1 MKALVDLCMERV
13 RGVPN
18 VIGKSP
24 QNKRGR
30 DCADDAGRVKS
41 ASERKSLLRDFY
53 RIALCWM
60 RTLLTGLRE
69 WQWLGALIARLA
81 VGLLFFLS
89 GRGKLF
95 VPQRREQMRES
106 LVAAGIPFASINA
119 IFVST
124 VEFVFGLL
132 LILGA
137 LTPLACIMLGGVMVV
152 AIVTSATKN
161 IKTPLLLGWLSEFLY
176 LPEVL
181 YLVILFWLFL
191 SGPGWLSIDRFVFEA
206 R

>member
-1 MKALVDLCMERV
+1 
-13 RGVPN
+13 
-18 VIGKSP
+18 
-24 QNKRGR
+24 
-30 DCADDAGRVKS
+30 
-41 ASERKSLLRDFY
+41 
-53 RIALCWM
+53 M

-69 WQWLGALIARLA
+69 WQWLGAFIARLA

-89 GRGKLF
+89 GRSKLF

-132 LILGA
+132 LVLGA
-137 LTPLACIMLGGVMVV
+137 VTPLACIMLGGVMVV
-152 AIVTSATKN
+152 AIVSSALKN

-191 SGPGWLSIDRFVFEA
+191 SGPGWLSVDRFVFEA

>member
-1 MKALVDLCMERV
+1 
-13 RGVPN
+13 
-18 VIGKSP
+18 
-24 QNKRGR
+24 
-30 DCADDAGRVKS
+30 
-41 ASERKSLLRDFY
+41 
-53 RIALCWM
+53 M

-69 WQWLGALIARLA
+69 WQWLGPLIARLA

-95 VPQRREQMRES
+95 VPERREQMRES
-106 LVAAGIPFASINA
+106 LVAAGIPFVSINA

-137 LTPLACIMLGGVMVV
+137 LTPLTCIMLGGLMVA
-152 AIVTSATKN
+152 AIATSAIKN
-161 IKTPLLLGWLSEFLY
+161 IKAPSLLGWLSEFLY

-191 SGPGWLSIDRFVFEA
+191 SGPGWLSVDRFVFEA

>member
-1 MKALVDLCMERV
+1 
-13 RGVPN
+13 
-18 VIGKSP
+18 
-24 QNKRGR
+24 
-30 DCADDAGRVKS
+30 
-41 ASERKSLLRDFY
+41 
-53 RIALCWM
+53 M
-60 RTLLTGLRE
+60 RTLLTGLSE
-69 WQWLGALIARLA
+69 WQWLGAFMARMA

-95 VPQRREQMRES
+95 VPERREQMRES
-106 LVAAGIPFASINA
+106 LVAAGIPFASFNA

-137 LTPLACIMLGGVMVV
+137 LTPLACIMLGGVMIV
-152 AIVTSATKN
+152 AIATATKN
-161 IKTPLLLGWLSEFLY
+161 IKTPPLLGWLSEFLY

-191 SGPGWLSIDRFVFEA
+191 SGPGWLSVDRFVFEA

>member
-1 MKALVDLCMERV
+1 
-13 RGVPN
+13 
-18 VIGKSP
+18 
-24 QNKRGR
+24 
-30 DCADDAGRVKS
+30 
-41 ASERKSLLRDFY
+41 
-53 RIALCWM
+53 M
-60 RTLLTGLRE
+60 RTLLTGLSE
-69 WQWLGALIARLA
+69 WQWLGAFMARMA

-95 VPQRREQMRES
+95 VPERREQMRES
-106 LVAAGIPFASINA
+106 LVAAGIPFASFNA

-152 AIVTSATKN
+152 AIATATKN
-161 IKTPLLLGWLSEFLY
+161 IKTPPLLGWLSEFLY

-191 SGPGWLSIDRFVFEA
+191 SGPGWLSVDRFVFEA